1 MEDDVKTSDVLFKE
15 VWEKSF
21 DGMRI
26 VDEHAVTVLVNQ
38 AFCEMTHTKK
48 EQLIGQP
55 ASVIYAVE
63 YQANIQQKLCERIKL
78 RTVAPHLE
86 RKYTLWDGAEA
97 WFELSNSYLEIPG
110 ESVKLL
116 SIFRDMTEPR
126 RAFEALAES
135 EERYHAISDYMLDLI
150 GQTDS
155 DGIIQYASGSHATVL
170 NYDPDE
176 LKERS
181 LFDLLYPEDA
191 ERLKIVL
198 GVIKTTK
205 QATRSEY
212 RIRHSVG
219 NYVWLESVI
228 NPLFTEGNKSVRGF
242 VFAAR
247 DITERKKAEEALTS
261 SEQFYRSLINNSSD
275 IIIIIAQNYT
285 IRYGTP
291 SIERILLYKPHD
303 VLGKNVVQFI
313 HKDEREALHQTFR
326 EVLQSHRSCSL
337 QHRILKK
344 NGEWMYAESIFKFF
358 IDHLGM
364 EGVLLNVRDV
374 SERVSVEQELRDAQS
389 SLEIRV
395 RERTAE
401 LEETNQALS
410 ESEET
415 ALALLNA
422 PTDISMLL
430 DAEFRILAI
439 NETGLKKLGAAL
451 NDLLGME
458 AFSALPDGVADGR
471 RVKAR
476 EVVAIG
482 RSVRF
487 DDEYAGVYY
496 ANSMYPVYDNE
507 GNVARIAFF
516 SQDISDRKRAEEQLR
531 DSRERYKRITD
542 AVTDYIFTVRVKDGK
557 AVETIH
563 RPQCVHVT
571 GYTVQEF
578 TANPYLWI
586 MMVHEDDREKVT
598 AHADTILTNN
608 EAGPLD
614 HRIIRKDGTVR
625 WVRSLPVVQRD
636 AEGNVISYDGV
647 LHDITDLVAANSH

>member
-1 MEDDVKTSDVLFKE
+1 VKTTDTLFKE

-26 VDEHAVTVLVNQ
+26 VDEQAMMVLVNQ
-38 AFCEMTHTKK
+38 AFCEMTHMKK
-48 EQLIGQP
+48 EQLIGKP
-55 ASVIYAVE
+55 ASIIYAGQ
-63 YQANIQQKLCERIKL
+63 YQANIQTQLCERIKL

-86 RKYTLWDGAEA
+86 KKYTLWDGEDA
-97 WFELSNSYLEIPG
+97 WFELSNSYLEIPD
-110 ESVKLL
+110 EPVRLL

-135 EERYHAISDYMLDLI
+135 EARYHAISDYMLDLI
-150 GQTDS
+150 GQTDT

-170 NYDPDE
+170 DYDPDE
-176 LKERS
+176 LKGKPI
-181 LFDLLYPEDA
+181 FDLLFPEDA
-191 ERLKIVL
+191 ERLKLLL
-198 GVIKTTK
+198 GNIKSAK
-205 QATRSEY
+205 MATRFEY
-212 RIRHSVG
+212 RIRHSLG
-219 NYVWLESVI
+219 NFVWLESVI
-228 NPLFTEGNKSVRGF
+228 NPLFTEANKSVRGF

-247 DITERKKAEEALTS
+247 DITERKKAEEALSS

-275 IIIIIAQNYT
+275 IILIIAQNYT

-291 SIERILLYKPHD
+291 SIERMLQYKPQD
-303 VLGKNVVQFI
+303 VLGKNVVQFV
-313 HKDEREALHQTFR
+313 HKEEREALHQTFR
-326 EVLQSHRSCSL
+326 EVLQSHRSLSL

-344 NGEWMYAESIFKFF
+344 NGEWLYSESIFKYF

-364 EGVLLNVRDV
+364 EGVLLNTRDV
-374 SERVSVEQELRDAQS
+374 TERVSVERELREAHA
-389 SLEIRV
+389 SLELRV

-422 PTDISMLL
+422 PTDSSMLL

-451 NDLLGME
+451 NDLLGVE
-458 AFSALPDGVADGR
+458 AFSALPEAVASVR

-476 EVVAIG
+476 EVVASG
-482 RSVRF
+482 RAVRF
-487 DDEYAGVYY
+487 DDEFAGVYY
-496 ANSMYPVYDNE
+496 ANSMYPVYDSE

-516 SQDISDRKRAEEQLR
+516 SQDITDRKRAEEQLR
-531 DSRERYKRITD
+531 ESRERYKRITD
-542 AVTDYIFTVRVKDGK
+542 AVTDYIFTVRVSDGR

-571 GYTVQEF
+571 GYTVEEF
-578 TANPYLWI
+578 TSNPYLWI
-586 MMVHEDDREKVT
+586 MMVPEEDRAKVT
-598 AHADTILTNN
+598 AHADSILTCRDV
-608 EAGPLD
+608 APLD

-625 WVRSLPVVQRD
+625 WVRSSPVVQRD
-636 AEGNVISYDGV
+636 EEGNVISYDGV
-647 LHDITDLVAANSH
+647 IHDITDLITTANH